1 MHRRF
6 HRIVLFGLLV
16 VSSLAGSS
24 FHRGSAASSPERQFS
39 AAAATLIEQSGQIGK
54 VYMSGTPGLCY
65 QSSAAYTLSDEEV
78 DIYSDPPPHQS
89 IPIAITAS
97 PGRNN
102 QKVTVLTRLYQRLA
116 NGAYQ
121 HLDHAGDLV
130 VKEVDAYPYPFQ
142 PTGYFSKLPAG
153 PDYVLAYR
161 IIWYASDNATIQG
174 QAVAIKSEYI
184 HMVDGVLADYD
195 RALCDSP
202 WPPTVEVSATSG
214 TVNSPLNY
222 WLDLYPLGVSVNVKW
237 DGKVTT
243 SATTNNLGKATGGF
257 PVPASPMGPH
267 TVKFTYGHWTSTAT
281 FTVKPRIKVIP
292 TEVYLGQTVN
302 VSLRGFAKYEVVRI
316 RWKKG
321 TSWVELAR
329 VTTSSTGSANA
340 YVKVPTWAP
349 IGANSVRGDGS
360 FGHAQTNAVMVSR
373 GERTSA
379 EVKTP
384 TPTPTS
390 TKTPTPTATAIPATA
405 TPTTTSTPTATIAP
419 IEIPTTPTP
428 PPTETVTADP
438 TETPSPTGESTPSPT
453 STPDALPVEATAI
466 PSETVEP
473 SGAGE

>member
-24 FHRGSAASSPERQFS
+24 FHRGSVASSPEPQFS

-54 VYMSGTPGLCY
+54 VYISGTPGLCY

-102 QKVTVLTRLYQRLA
+102 QKVTVLTRL
-116 NGAYQ
+116 YQ

-237 DGKVTT
+237 DGKVISSTD
-243 SATTNNLGKATGGF
+243 TNNKGQAFASG

-281 FTVKPRIKVIP
+281 FTVKPRIKLTP
-292 TEVYLGQTVN
+292 STGLKRGQTVN
-302 VSLRGFAKYEVVRI
+302 VSLRGYAKYEVVRI

-321 TSWVELAR
+321 ISWVELAR
-329 VTTSSTGSANA
+329 LTTSGTGSANID
-340 YVKVPTWAP
+340 VKVPSFAV
-349 IGANSVRGDGS
+349 IGTNSVRGDGTY
-360 FGHAQTNAVMVSR
+360 GHAQTNAVTVVGSS
-373 GERTSA
+373 TSSSV
-379 EVKTP
+379 VKP
-384 TPTPTS
+384 
-390 TKTPTPTATAIPATA
+390 
-405 TPTTTSTPTATIAP
+405 
-419 IEIPTTPTP
+419 
-428 PPTETVTADP
+428 
-438 TETPSPTGESTPSPT
+438 TPSPTASPTESATPEAMISETAPPEPSPPVAPT
-453 STPDALPVEATAI
+453 EQPSIPEVTATMQPTDTTTPTVEPTEDMGSSTETPTVEPTAV
-466 PSETVEP
+466 PSETPAATATE
-473 SGAGE
+473 GTT